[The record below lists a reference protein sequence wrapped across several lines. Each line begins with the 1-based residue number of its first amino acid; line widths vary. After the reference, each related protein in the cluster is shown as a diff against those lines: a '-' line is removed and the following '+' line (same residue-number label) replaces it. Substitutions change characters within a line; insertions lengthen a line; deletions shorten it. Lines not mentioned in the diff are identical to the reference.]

1 MALAQRKKPFSGEP
15 KKTEKTPSRLA
26 ALKGFSGASGIFSFR
41 SSALASFGSFLR

>member
-15 KKTEKTPSRLA
+15 KKTEKKHHQGSGI
-26 ALKGFSGASGIFSFR
+26 KGFSGASGILAFR